1 MKRIVCITYI
11 LFYFVTK
18 QQAQNLIQNGSF
30 ENYTNPI
37 DCNSGGGFYDISQI
51 PAVIIVNQWQVYQ
64 SPDYFN
70 IICNN
75 NSERSAPLNFFGYC
89 HPRTGSGYGG
99 LIGYAGTGIDTKEYI
114 YQQLS
119 TPLISGK
126 IYHLSFFISLADAS
140 NGAIK
145 NIGAYFCSSLPSLT
159 PSSYINV
166 VPQIVNQS
174 GFLTDTLN
182 WVEIQGLYNAIG
194 GEQYVIFGNFNSNAN
209 TDTLK
214 VNTNSANTTSY
225 PRYSYYYIDDITLY
239 DQSTVGVKELN
250 DGNSFKIYPNPTNS
264 ILTITDKN
272 QQLQN
277 ATIEIKNTLGQIVYF
292 DVYAHQ
298 IDVTHLPAGIYFIS
312 LNTKETKRTLKFVK
326 E

>member
-11 LFYFVTK
+11 LFYFVAK

-37 DCNSGGGFYDISQI
+37 DCGSGGFDNYYYS
-51 PAVIIVNQWQVYQ
+51 PAPHVLDNWYGYQ

-70 IICNN
+70 SFCNPGGFN
-75 NSERSAPLNFFGYC
+75 VPNSWFGYS
-89 HPRTGSGYGG
+89 PAKQGNAFVGF
-99 LIGYAGTGIDTKEYI
+99 IGYAGIGTEAKEYL
-114 YQQLS
+114 YQQFS
-119 TPLISGK
+119 TPLINGK
-126 IYHLSFFISLADAS
+126 IYKLSFYISLADAS

-145 NIGAYFCSSLPSLT
+145 NIGAYFCSTLPSLT
-159 PSSYINV
+159 GFSYINV
-166 VPQIVNQS
+166 VPQIANQS

-209 TDTLK
+209 TDTIK
-214 VNTNSANTTSY
+214 VNTNSANTISY
-225 PRYSYYYIDDITLY
+225 PRYSYYYIDDITLI
-239 DQSTVGVKELN
+239 DQSTVGFKELN
-250 DGNSFKIYPNPTNS
+250 NENSFEIYPNPTNS

-277 ATIEIKNTLGQIVYF
+277 ATIEIKNTLGQLVYF

-298 IDVTHLPAGIYFIS
+298 IDVTDLPAGIYFIS
-312 LNTKETKRTLKFVK
+312 FNNKQTKRTIKFVK